1 MDFDKAGN
9 AEDLDNE
16 KLQLICK
23 AYNRELL
30 SNQRVI
36 DGINSMNYSK
46 LKILCKYNN
55 KFSYKGIEELLSD
68 KEIVDNINDYDDEML
83 RSMINHATSE
93 HNILEILKGGE
104 VCNTNNEFESS
115 DSEENEEDYGYYD
128 NSDYEEDEKNDLN
141 NFAKEAL
148 GNKGTNEKRVDD
160 GQFHNIN
167 HVIFIYML
175 KSNKFTDK
183 DFTKLYDNKEILERI
198 NSVTDERF
206 ELILSSNKFD
216 GTSIIE
222 LLENQNAARNID
234 LIDKETLKYIIEND
248 KFSLKDIIKLLE
260 NQEVVERINSIG
272 PKKSKIILNSGKFD
286 DINIIV
292 ELLKNKKVAKNINLL
307 SEELF
312 EQIVKNNEFSS
323 EHIIKALEDREFIK
337 LIKLIDPGKSKI
349 ILNSDKFNDTSVI
362 VELLKNKG
370 IAENINI
377 ISEELLKYIVKSDR
391 FSSEYI
397 IKVLK
402 DREFIKLTN
411 LIDSEKSKSVFRK
424 FDYTIIIELL
434 KNKGIAENINI
445 ISEELLKY
453 IVKSDRFSSEYTI
466 KVLKDREFIKLTNLI
481 DSEKSK
487 SVFRKFDYTIIIELL
502 KNQEVVKRINSM
514 NSEIFNLIFKYLDKG
529 YIMDLLKYQSLFDQ
543 INSLDGNKV
552 SIMISNNF
560 CTDEEIVEIL
570 KDQSLLARVNSID
583 LEKLELISNSSKFYR
598 PMIMDLLKSQNFI
611 DSINTEKFRLL
622 LNSIKLHGKRIIT
635 LLKDQNAV
643 KHINAVNNEE
653 LKAITDNVTG
663 KVFVNIFKNFKP
675 SVKSTLRLAILLRK
689 AGKITDI
696 NIDYL
701 NNKERIY
708 EDIIKYVSQE
718 LDINIES
725 LIPLPTFKRYT
736 ECEEPVSKLYNLSL
750 EQVIENINPHKRARY
765 S

>member
-23 AYNRELL
+23 AYNRRLL
-30 SNQRVI
+30 SSQRVV

-68 KEIVDNINDYDDEML
+68 KEIVDNINDYDDEMF

-148 GNKGTNEKRVDD
+148 GNKGTNEKRIDD
-160 GQFHNIN
+160 GQSHNIN
-167 HVIFIYML
+167 HVIFIYMTNS
-175 KSNKFTDK
+175 KKFADK

-206 ELILSSNKFD
+206 ELILSIDRFD

-260 NQEVVERINSIG
+260 NQEVVERINSVG
-272 PKKSKIILNSGKFD
+272 PK
-286 DINIIV
+286 
-292 ELLKNKKVAKNINLL
+292 
-307 SEELF
+307 
-312 EQIVKNNEFSS
+312 
-323 EHIIKALEDREFIK
+323 
-337 LIKLIDPGKSKI
+337 KSKI
-349 ILNSDKFNDTSVI
+349 ILNSDKFNDTSII
-362 VELLKNKG
+362 VELLKNKEV
-370 IAENINI
+370 AENINL
-377 ISEELLKYIVKSDR
+377 ISEGLLKYIVKSVR
-391 FSSEYI
+391 FS
-397 IKVLK
+397 KVLK

-424 FDYTIIIELL
+424 FDHTIIIELL
-434 KNKGIAENINI
+434 E
-445 ISEELLKY
+445 
-453 IVKSDRFSSEYTI
+453 
-466 KVLKDREFIKLTNLI
+466 
-481 DSEKSK
+481 
-487 SVFRKFDYTIIIELL
+487 
-502 KNQEVVKRINSM
+502 NQEVVKRINSM

-529 YIMDLLKYQSLFDQ
+529 YIMNLLKYQSLFDQ
-543 INSLDGNKV
+543 INSLDGSKV

-560 CTDEEIVEIL
+560 YTDEEIVEIL

-622 LNSIKLHGKRIIT
+622 LNSIKLHGKRIII

-643 KHINAVNNEE
+643 KHINSVNNEE

-675 SVKSTLRLAILLRK
+675 SVKSTLRLAIILRK

-708 EDIIKYVSQE
+708 EDIIKYVPQE
-718 LDINIES
+718 LSIDIKY
-725 LIPLPTFKRYT
+725 PLPGIAMDVKDLPQKLDIDIKSFVESSIFKKGIA
-736 ECEEPVSKLYNLSL
+736 CEEPTSTLYNLSL
-750 EQVIENINPHKRARY
+750 AQVIENINPHKRARY

>member
-1 MDFDKAGN
+1 MNFDKAGN

-30 SNQRVI
+30 SNHRVV
-36 DGINSMNYSK
+36 DGINSMDYSK

-55 KFSYKGIEELLSD
+55 KLSHKGIEELLSD
-68 KEIVDNINDYDDEML
+68 KEIVDNINDYDDEMF

-222 LLENQNAARNID
+222 LLDNQNAARNID

-260 NQEVVERINSIG
+260 NQEVV
-272 PKKSKIILNSGKFD
+272 
-286 DINIIV
+286 
-292 ELLKNKKVAKNINLL
+292 
-307 SEELF
+307 
-312 EQIVKNNEFSS
+312 
-323 EHIIKALEDREFIK
+323 
-337 LIKLIDPGKSKI
+337 
-349 ILNSDKFNDTSVI
+349 
-362 VELLKNKG
+362 
-370 IAENINI
+370 
-377 ISEELLKYIVKSDR
+377 
-391 FSSEYI
+391 
-397 IKVLK
+397 
-402 DREFIKLTN
+402 
-411 LIDSEKSKSVFRK
+411 
-424 FDYTIIIELL
+424 
-434 KNKGIAENINI
+434 
-445 ISEELLKY
+445 
-453 IVKSDRFSSEYTI
+453 
-466 KVLKDREFIKLTNLI
+466 
-481 DSEKSK
+481 
-487 SVFRKFDYTIIIELL
+487 
-502 KNQEVVKRINSM
+502 KRINSM

-529 YIMDLLKYQSLFDQ
+529 YIMNLLKYQSLFDQ
-543 INSLDGNKV
+543 INSLDGSKV

-583 LEKLELISNSSKFYR
+583 LEKLELISNSSKFDR

-643 KHINAVNNEE
+643 KHINSVTNKE

-663 KVFVNIFKNFKP
+663 KVFISIFKNFEP
-675 SVKSTLRLAILLRK
+675 SVKSTLRFVIPLFR
-689 AGKITDI
+689 AGRVRDI

-701 NNKERIY
+701 NNKNSVY
-708 EDIIKYVSQE
+708 NDIIEHLYSEPNIELLIKHFCPN
-718 LDINIES
+718 LDIISFVEF
-725 LIPLPTFKRYT
+725 PTFEKNIT
-736 ECEEPVSKLYNLSL
+736 CEEPVSKLYNLSL
-750 EQVIENINPHKRARY
+750 EQVIENINSHKRARY
-765 S
+765 F

>member
-9 AEDLDNE
+9 AEDLYNE

-23 AYNRELL
+23 TYNRELL

-36 DGINSMNYSK
+36 DGINSMDYSK
-46 LKILCKYNN
+46 LKILCKYHN
-55 KFSYKGIEELLSD
+55 KFSHKGIEELLSN
-68 KEIVDNINDYDDEML
+68 KETVDNINDYDDEMF
-83 RSMINHATSE
+83 RSMLNDAPSGE
-93 HNILEILKGGE
+93 KILEILEGGE
-104 VCNTNNEFESS
+104 VLNTNNEFESS
-115 DSEENEEDYGYYD
+115 DSEENEEDYD
-128 NSDYEEDEKNDLN
+128 NYDYEEDEKNDLN

-148 GNKGTNEKRVDD
+148 ENKGTNEKRVDD

-272 PKKSKIILNSGKFD
+272 PKKSKIILNS
-286 DINIIV
+286 
-292 ELLKNKKVAKNINLL
+292 
-307 SEELF
+307 
-312 EQIVKNNEFSS
+312 
-323 EHIIKALEDREFIK
+323 
-337 LIKLIDPGKSKI
+337 
-349 ILNSDKFNDTSVI
+349 DKFNDTSVI
-362 VELLKNKG
+362 VELLKNQNT
-370 IAENINI
+370 IENIEL
-377 ISEELLKYIVKSDR
+377 ISEELLKYIFESDK
-391 FSSEYI
+391 FSSEHI
-397 IKVLK
+397 IRILE
-402 DREFIKLTN
+402 DREFINLTN
-411 LIDSEKSKSVFRK
+411 SIDSGKSKFVFRQ
-424 FDYTIIIELL
+424 FYHTS
-434 KNKGIAENINI
+434 N
-445 ISEELLKY
+445 
-453 IVKSDRFSSEYTI
+453 V
-466 KVLKDREFIKLTNLI
+466 
-481 DSEKSK
+481 
-487 SVFRKFDYTIIIELL
+487 IELL
-502 KNQEVVKRINSM
+502 KNQEVVERINSM
-514 NSEIFNLIFKYLDKG
+514 NRKIFDLIFKYSDQG
-529 YIMDLLKYQSLFDQ
+529 YIMNLLKDQSLFDQ
-543 INSLDGNKV
+543 INSLDESKV
-552 SIMISNNF
+552 SIMKSDYF
-560 CTDEEIVEIL
+560 FTDKEIAAILKTSLPQLHSIDGNRLKIICKGIKFNSTDVKEIL
-570 KDQSLLARVNSID
+570 KDQSLFVQVNSID
-583 LEKLELISNSSKFYR
+583 LEKLELISSSSKFDR
-598 PMIMDLLKSQNFI
+598 SMVMDLLKSRNFI

-622 LNSIKLHGKRIIT
+622 LDSARLNDKRIIT

-643 KHINAVNNEE
+643 EKINSVTTKE

-708 EDIIKYVSQE
+708 EDIIKYVPQE
-718 LDINIES
+718 LSIYTQYPFPGIVLGGKDLPQEQDININS
-725 LIPLPTFKRYT
+725 LVPFLTFERYI
-736 ECEEPVSKLYNLSL
+736 ECKEPVSKLYNLSL

-765 S
+765 F

>member
-1 MDFDKAGN
+1 MDSDKAGN
-9 AEDLDNE
+9 AEDLDNK
-16 KLQLICK
+16 KLQLIYTACD
-23 AYNRELL
+23 RRLL
-30 SNQRVI
+30 SSQRVV
-36 DGINSMNYSK
+36 DGINSMDYSK
-46 LKILCKYNN
+46 LKILCKYHN

-68 KEIVDNINDYDDEML
+68 ESIVNHINDYDDEIFRYML
-83 RSMINHATSE
+83 NDAPSE
-93 HNILEILKGGE
+93 HNILEILKGEE
-104 VCNTNNEFESS
+104 VRSSEFDSS
-115 DSEENEEDYGYYD
+115 DGEENEEDYGYYD
-128 NSDYEEDEKNDLN
+128 NFDYEEDEKNDPN

-148 GNKGTNEKRVDD
+148 GDKGTNEKRVD
-160 GQFHNIN
+160 GVQFYLNEETLKCIFESGKLSDED
-167 HVIFIYML
+167 VI
-175 KSNKFTDK
+175 
-183 DFTKLYDNKEILERI
+183 KLLENKEILERI
-198 NSVTDERF
+198 NSIAPERF
-206 ELILSSNKFD
+206 QLILNSGKFN
-216 GTSIIE
+216 GTSIIG
-222 LLENQNAARNID
+222 LLESKNAARNID

-248 KFSLKDIIKLLE
+248 KLSNKGIIKLLE
-260 NQEVVERINSIG
+260 DQEILERINSIA
-272 PKKSKIILNSGKFD
+272 PERFQLILNSGKFD

-402 DREFIKLTN
+402 DREFVK
-411 LIDSEKSKSVFRK
+411 LID
-424 FDYTIIIELL
+424 
-434 KNKGIAENINI
+434 
-445 ISEELLKY
+445 
-453 IVKSDRFSSEYTI
+453 
-466 KVLKDREFIKLTNLI
+466 LI
-481 DSEKSK
+481 DPGKSK

-502 KNQEVVKRINSM
+502 KNQEVVERINSM
-514 NSEIFNLIFKYLDKG
+514 NRKIFDLIFKYSDQG
-529 YIMDLLKYQSLFDQ
+529 YIMNLLKDQSLFDQ
-543 INSLDGNKV
+543 INSLDESKV
-552 SIMISNNF
+552 SIMKSDYF
-560 CTDEEIVEIL
+560 FTDKEIAEIIKTSLPQLHSIDGNRLKIICKSIKFDSTDVREIL
-570 KDQSLLARVNSID
+570 KDQSLFVRVNSID
-583 LEKLELISNSSKFYR
+583 LEKLELISSSSKFDR
-598 PMIMDLLKSQNFI
+598 SMVMDLLKSRNFI
-611 DSINTEKFRLL
+611 DSIDTEKFRLL
-622 LNSIKLHGKRIIT
+622 LDNASLNDKRIIT

-643 KHINAVNNEE
+643 EKINSVTTKE

-708 EDIIKYVSQE
+708 EDIIKYVPQDLRIYTQYPFPGIGIDVKDLPQG
-718 LDINIES
+718 LDIDIEPF
-725 LIPLPTFKRYT
+725 IPLSTFKRCT
-736 ECEEPVSKLYNLSL
+736 ESKEPVSKLYNLSL
-750 EQVIENINPHKRARY
+750 EQVIENINPHKKARY